1 MYFQTTYYR
10 HVAGGFSG
18 LSALKTAL
26 PPGTGRRGAQAVGGA
41 PGTPGTPIL
50 RPMHPTR
57 PVPLFK
63 FMIKACHPFE
73 KWPGTGP

>member
-41 PGTPGTPIL
+41 PGPPIL